1 MKRYFCTVA
10 TGLLL
15 ALVSTGSA
23 AAGLPL
29 LGDTQQGSQS
39 TSFGDQSVG
48 EQKNDADV
56 NQAQGNG
63 NVNVSPAIA
72 IFGDATTWNAQGNG
86 NTAQADVDQ
95 SNTATQTQD
104 SRQNQDLEQ
113 NGPSGSGHCCGGQSQ
128 TGEQATDFGD
138 QTVDK
143 QKTTPTSTRHR
154 ERERERLPGNRGVR

>member
-1 MKRYFCTVA
+1 MKRYVCTVA
-10 TGLLL
+10 AGFLL
-15 ALVSTGSA
+15 ALVSTGTA

-63 NVNVSPAIA
+63 NVNVSPAVA
-72 IFGDATTWNAQGNG
+72 IFGDASTKNAQGNG
-86 NTAQADVDQ
+86 NTALADVDQ
-95 SNTATQTQD
+95 SNSATQTQD

-113 NGPSGSGHCCGGQSQ
+113 NGSKSNGHCCGEIGRASC
-128 TGEQATDFGD
+128 
-138 QTVDK
+138 
-143 QKTTPTSTRHR
+143 R
-154 ERERERLPGNRGVR
+154 ERV